1 MGCTRRFDEI
11 GSGDLAEVG
20 GKAANLG
27 ELVRAG
33 LPVPPGFV
41 VTTAGYA
48 AFVAANDLAARVAGL
63 ARRPVDGDVA
73 AFDAAAAEIRDLFRG
88 GTVPDEV
95 AAAVAAGCAEL
106 TGPVA
111 VRSSATAED
120 LAGASSAG
128 QQDTFLNVRGEA
140 AVLAAVV
147 DCWASLWTARA
158 MAYRR
163 RQGIAPEAVGLA
175 VVVQEMVEA
184 DCSGVM
190 FTADPATGRRDHV
203 VISAAWGLG
212 ESVVGGLVSTDDHV
226 VDKAGGAVLSRH
238 VAAKAEMTGYADGA
252 QTGTVQRPVPSDRR
266 TAPVLDDAELA
277 GLAWLG
283 ARIERHFGVP
293 QDVEWARAGAVTSVL
308 QSRPITALPEPAA
321 DPPTEWPVPYPRG
334 LYFRAS
340 IVEQMPDPLT
350 PLFADL
356 IDGSVTRSLTELMQR
371 MVGNGKLRPG
381 DVSLPTING
390 YAYYFYS
397 YGGFGRLLA
406 GPAMVRAMAK
416 AYRGGGGEGF
426 SAGVRGWREWAHPRY
441 VRTVAAWADR
451 DLPGLSSTALLD
463 GVGALLDAGTEY
475 YTAVQSIIPVAATS
489 ELAFRAY
496 YDRLVRRSGDPDGQ
510 AFLLGFDSRP
520 ILAEKSLH
528 DLAVAA
534 RDAGL
539 AEAVARA
546 AADDVLL
553 DGPAPAGA
561 DEAAWR
567 HWRGQFRDHLQ
578 QYGHTV
584 YNLDFADPVPAD
596 DPAPL
601 LDTVR
606 FYLDELGSDG
616 LASDGHGADPHERQQ
631 RSAAR
636 RESQTAAV
644 RARLDPVRRAVFDR
658 LLRSAQNT
666 GPVRE
671 DALADMGLAWPLMRR
686 MLHELGRRMVATGVL
701 VEPDDVFW
709 LRHEELRTAVRGE
722 PLSPA
727 LAAEIAR
734 RRMLWRG
741 RRQAT
746 APQLLPEIR
755 WVSRLLA
762 GVMPA
767 ADQNQSGSV
776 VTGVAA
782 GSGRVTGFARVL
794 DGPADFGQLQPGEV
808 LVARM
813 TTPAWTSL
821 FAKAA
826 AVVTDVGGPLSHSS
840 IVAREYGIPAVLG
853 TGAATSR
860 IRSGQRVRVDG
871 DAGTVTL
878 LDATKPDGTPD
889 EALPARSTARRLLPA
904 AAAVAGAAVLLR
916 RRRR

>member
-41 VTTAGYA
+41 LTTAAYA
-48 AFVAANDLAARVAGL
+48 AFVAANDLAGRIAGL
-63 ARRPVDGDVA
+63 ARRPVDGDTA
-73 AFDAAAAEIRDLFRG
+73 AFDAAAAGIRDLFRAG
-88 GTVPDEV
+88 SVPEEI
-95 AAAVAAGCAEL
+95 AVAVATAAAEL
-106 TGPVA
+106 TGPFA

-184 DCSGVM
+184 DCSGVL
-190 FTADPATGRRDHV
+190 FTADPATGRLDHV
-203 VISAAWGLG
+203 VVSAAWGLG
-212 ESVVGGLVSTDDHV
+212 ESVVGGFVSTDDHV
-226 VDKAGGAVLSRH
+226 VDKASGAVLSRR

-252 QTGTVQRPVPSDRR
+252 GTGTVQRPVPDDRR
-266 TAPVLDDAELA
+266 TAPVLDDAALA
-277 GLAWLG
+277 GLARLG

-293 QDVEWARAGAVTSVL
+293 QDVEWARAGAVISVL

-321 DPPTEWPVPYPRG
+321 DPPSGWPVPYPRG

-356 IDGSVTRSLTELMQR
+356 IDGSVTRSVSALLERVMAAGRLH
-371 MVGNGKLRPG
+371 PG

-390 YAYYFYS
+390 YAYYFYA
-397 YGGFGRLLA
+397 YGGFGRMLA
-406 GPAMVRAMAK
+406 ATPAMVRAMAA
-416 AYRGGGGEGF
+416 AYRGGNEES

-441 VRTVAAWADR
+441 VRTVAGWADQ
-451 DLPGLSSTALLD
+451 DLTGLSSSALLD
-463 GVGALLDAGTEY
+463 GVSALLDAGTEY

-496 YDRLVRRSGDPDGQ
+496 YDRLVRRPGDP
-510 AFLLGFDSRP
+510 AAETFLLGFDSRP
-520 ILAEKSLH
+520 ILAEKSLY
-528 DLAVAA
+528 DLAAAA

-539 AEAVARA
+539 AAAVARA
-546 AADDVLL
+546 TADDLL
-553 DGPAPAGA
+553 FDGPPPAGA
-561 DEAAWR
+561 DESAWR
-567 HWRGQFRDHLQ
+567 HWRGLFRDHLEH
-578 QYGHTV
+578 YGHTV

-596 DPAPL
+596 EPAPL

-606 FYLDELGSDG
+606 FYLDGLGSDG
-616 LASDGHGADPHERQQ
+616 QGSDPHQRQQ

-644 RARLDPVRRAVFDR
+644 RERLDPVRRAAFDR
-658 LLRSAQNT
+658 LLRWAQNS

-671 DALADMGLAWPLMRR
+671 DALADMGLAWPLIRR
-686 MLHELGRRMVATGVL
+686 MLRELGRRFVATGVL
-701 VEPDDVFW
+701 ADPDEVFW
-709 LRHEELRTAVRGE
+709 LRHEELRAAVRGE

-727 LAAEIAR
+727 LAAEIGQ

-741 RRQAT
+741 RRKVT

-755 WVSRLLA
+755 WLSRLLA

-767 ADQNQSGSV
+767 ADQNQTGSS
-776 VTGVAA
+776 VTGVAG
-782 GSGRVTGFARVL
+782 GSGRVTGLARVL

-853 TGAATSR
+853 TGSATGR
-860 IRSGQRVRVDG
+860 IRTGQRVRVDG

-878 LDATKPDGTPD
+878 LDATSPDDAT
-889 EALPARSTARRLLPA
+889 EVPAGPSAGRRLLPA
-904 AAAVAGAAVLLR
+904 AAAVAAGAVLLR
-916 RRRR
+916 RRHR